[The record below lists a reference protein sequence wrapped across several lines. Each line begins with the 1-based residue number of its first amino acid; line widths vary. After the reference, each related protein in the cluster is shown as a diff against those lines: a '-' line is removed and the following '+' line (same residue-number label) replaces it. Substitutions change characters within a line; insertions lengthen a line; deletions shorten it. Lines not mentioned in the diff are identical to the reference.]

1 MIRRLSLGAL
11 WRFDISS
18 RRPKS
23 GASSTS
29 SIESVILSYFNA
41 ATGNC
46 IKKGLTVAIDACTF
60 ICLEGEKD
68 LISIFESSAK
78 PEH

>member
-1 MIRRLSLGAL
+1 M
-11 WRFDISS
+11 
-18 RRPKS
+18 
-23 GASSTS
+23 ASSAS
-29 SIESVILSYFNA
+29 NMESVILSYFNA
-41 ATGNC
+41 AVGNC
-46 IKKGLTVAIDACTF
+46 IEKGFTVAIDAWTF